1 MLLPHSRFIERK
13 THEELKKYEFCDSK
27 EFGFESD
34 R

>member
-27 EFGFESD
+27 VIWF
-34 R
+34 